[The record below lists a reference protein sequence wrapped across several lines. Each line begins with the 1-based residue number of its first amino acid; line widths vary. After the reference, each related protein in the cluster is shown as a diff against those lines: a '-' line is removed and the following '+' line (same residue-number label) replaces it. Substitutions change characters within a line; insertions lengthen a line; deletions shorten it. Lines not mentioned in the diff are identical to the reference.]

1 MLVAF
6 REVETTLAN
15 EQLIARRLTYEET
28 ALGDAREA
36 VRIAMF
42 QYQAGRRDF
51 LWVSNLQTD
60 EIAIEAGVIRA
71 RNLQRTNRIR
81 LFLALGGSFDATP
94 AVD

>member
-1 MLVAF
+1 
-6 REVETTLAN
+6 
-15 EQLIARRLTYEET
+15 
-28 ALGDAREA
+28 
-36 VRIAMF
+36 MF